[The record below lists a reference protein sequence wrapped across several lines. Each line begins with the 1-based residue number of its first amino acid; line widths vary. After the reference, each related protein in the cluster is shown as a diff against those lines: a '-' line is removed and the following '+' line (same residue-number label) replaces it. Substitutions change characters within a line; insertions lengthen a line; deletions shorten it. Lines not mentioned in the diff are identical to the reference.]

1 MESIWTEI
9 RGTHYDES
17 EKTICIDAWETTD
30 ENEEGK
36 VIAKVWTDNNTVEYL
51 DPRAETDP
59 YAKAVIRNV
68 LDELETGE
76 EPEPESLHISV
87 DFHLLMREGETVDE
101 ALQRFMEV
109 VLDDLANL
117 AEHHIDWNLA
127 ENYAD

>member
-1 MESIWTEI
+1 M
-9 RGTHYDES
+9 
-17 EKTICIDAWETTD
+17 
-30 ENEEGK
+30 
-36 VIAKVWTDNNTVEYL
+36 EYL

-59 YAKAVIRNV
+59 YAQEIIRQTIE
-68 LDELETGE
+68 ELEAE
-76 EPEPESLHISV
+76 EEQEPEPESLHISV

-117 AEHHIDWNLA
+117 AEHHIDWNIA

>member
-1 MESIWTEI
+1 MASIWTEI

-17 EKTICIDAWETTD
+17 EKTICIDAWETAD

-36 VIAKVWTDNNTVEYL
+36 IIAKIWTDNNTVEYL

-101 ALQRFMEV
+101 ALQRFTEV